1 VFNDDGCQNDCTLE
15 DPTVSEWLC
24 TEDGSLR
31 TSCCKFLINPED
43 ANKTCTCAGIPQ
55 VSQYYRV
62 TPNCEKLDIDE
73 CSAATVCHPNAICE
87 NVDGR
92 LGGVGYNCYCPA
104 GMRGDAVATCDVYE
118 FSINFVILL
127 NDVLP
132 ADLDLNAV
140 SYNLLISNAL
150 PSTITLDQINI
161 NASMYSP
168 IGSFGTLLQVHITCP
183 TENYMYDNTPFV
195 DLSKLGITYSTIQDA
210 QSTIST
216 IDNSF
221 GAVSTMLAGFAVDS
235 VTWDVSNNRWIV
247 NTRYVNDLEDTVT
260 GMYLSKVGA
269 APYSSDTLDTF
280 FVSQHPC
287 TDTFSVCCM
296 LHFRDH
302 YITGVLGQNITDKLG
317 TCGNDIQ
324 AMDTNNLFNNQ
335 QNDYLIDNLFANYP
349 TSSVHRAS
357 EQSVQLIISNR
368 DLIDSFSTQT
378 PVMTGLTTGK
388 KYQFFVGMSYFKL
401 LPTNAMSTTASQTQV
416 TVVVTDGL
424 TFSFAAEQGY
434 TFVNY
439 ITMSLY
445 QNKYVGS
452 LVVRYL
458 QFVKVGVVLP
468 AGIQQNMDSGLI
480 PLSSIRFA
488 VATKV
493 PDQGNDQLW
502 VNPCYSSGDNAM
514 WDISQTWRSIYANGA
529 AQQCATQHNMCTN
542 PVGQILQTNLVEFFF
557 PIGDHTINDTHIN
570 SPTAYFIFV
579 YFDLSVV
586 DSNGR
591 NSVSRLFAQAPITAL
606 SLSKACESIEV
617 AVNLM
622 EASVVNLA
630 IGMGANSAD
639 WASSVKQF
647 DDVIQQNAADPGVFH
662 CCVVIE

>member
-1 VFNDDGCQNDCTLE
+1 VFNDDGCHNDCMLE
-15 DPTVSEWLC
+15 DPSVSEWLC
-24 TEDGSLR
+24 TENGNLR

-43 ANKTCTCAGIPQ
+43 NNKTCTCSGVTQ
-55 VSQYYRV
+55 LSQYYRV
-62 TPNCEKLDIDE
+62 TPNCEKIDIDE
-73 CSAATVCHPNAICE
+73 CSAETVCHPNAICE
-87 NVDGR
+87 NIDGR

-127 NDVLP
+127 NNVLP
-132 ADLDLNAV
+132 DDLDLSAV

-150 PSTITLDQINI
+150 PSTITLAQINI

-183 TENYMYDNTPFV
+183 TEQYMYDNTPFV

-247 NTRYVNDLEDTVT
+247 NTRYVNDLEDTFT
-260 GMYLSKVGA
+260 GMYVSKVGA
-269 APYSSDTLDTF
+269 APYSAETLDTF

-287 TDTFSVCCM
+287 TDTFSVCCL

-302 YITGVLGQNITDKLG
+302 YITGVLGQNITDQLG
-317 TCGNDIQ
+317 TCGTNIQ
-324 AMDTNNLFNNQ
+324 AMNTADLFNDQ

-388 KYQFFVGMSYFKL
+388 RYQFFVGMSYFKV
-401 LPTNAMSTTASQTQV
+401 LPTNALSTTASQTQV

-452 LVVRYL
+452 LIVRYL

-468 AGIQQNMDSGLI
+468 AGIQQNMASGLI

-514 WDISQTWRSIYANGA
+514 WDITETWRSIYANGA

-542 PVGQILQTNLVEFFF
+542 PVGQILQTNLVEFYF
-557 PIGDHTINDTHIN
+557 PIGDNTINDTHVN

-630 IGMGANSAD
+630 IGIGANSQD
-639 WASSVKQF
+639 WASSVKQY
-647 DDVIQQNAADPGVFH
+647 DDVIQQNAADPGVSLSLES
-662 CCVVIE
+662 IE

>member
-1 VFNDDGCQNDCTLE
+1 
-15 DPTVSEWLC
+15 
-24 TEDGSLR
+24 
-31 TSCCKFLINPED
+31 
-43 ANKTCTCAGIPQ
+43 
-55 VSQYYRV
+55 
-62 TPNCEKLDIDE
+62 
-73 CSAATVCHPNAICE
+73 
-87 NVDGR
+87 
-92 LGGVGYNCYCPA
+92 
-104 GMRGDAVATCDVYE
+104 
-118 FSINFVILL
+118 
-127 NDVLP
+127 
-132 ADLDLNAV
+132 
-140 SYNLLISNAL
+140 
-150 PSTITLDQINI
+150 
-161 NASMYSP
+161 
-168 IGSFGTLLQVHITCP
+168 
-183 TENYMYDNTPFV
+183 MYDNTPFV